1 MVIYHFALSTR
12 MPPRSSSMTSA
23 LLNRP
28 TLRIESL
35 TLIASLYFTLF
46 CNRLFW
52 DGMLDG
58 YDLGQSA
65 SWLYAGAMF
74 IVLTAAN
81 FLVLGLLFNRWT
93 AKPLLALLLV
103 TTAFAVYF
111 MNRYHI
117 YLDPDMIRN
126 VLVTDVHEAGDLMTW
141 AVIPHV
147 LLFAGLP
154 LLLLSRV
161 QLIRTPLRRAVP
173 LRIGALLLAAIVGG
187 GSAFLIYQDL
197 ASKMRNH
204 KELRYLMTPS
214 NYIYSLGRALGGK
227 AQAGV
232 TVRTPIGTDAKPGA
246 SWPSRKKPAL
256 MVLVLGETARA
267 ANWGLSGYTRQ
278 TTPELA
284 ELGVI
289 NFASVTSCGSNTE
302 VSLPCIFSPWG
313 RRQYDEK
320 RIRGSESLLDVAA
333 RAGFRVVWIDN
344 QSGCKGVCNGVEETR
359 PAVAEM
365 PPALC
370 DGERCF
376 DEAMVK
382 TLEKTVAATPGNLLV
397 VMHQMGNHGPA
408 YYKRY
413 PDAFKHYTP
422 ACEDSDLAHCAQQ
435 NIVNAYDNA
444 IRYTDHV
451 IASTVRYLRDEKTHD
466 TAMIYVSDHGESL
479 GENGLYLHGLPY
491 AIAPEVQTRVPMVM
505 WLSPG
510 YANSFA
516 LSGSCLAER
525 AKAPVEHDHLFH
537 TMLGMLDVNTS
548 VYETEM
554 DFSAACRR
562 Q

>member
-1 MVIYHFALSTR
+1 ML
-12 MPPRSSSMTSA
+12 PRSSSLISS
-23 LLNRP
+23 LLHRP
-28 TLRIESL
+28 TLRVESL
-35 TLIASLYFTLF
+35 ALIASLYFTLF

-52 DGMLDG
+52 VGMLDG
-58 YDLGQSA
+58 YDFSQPA
-65 SWLYAGAMF
+65 SWLFGGVLF

-81 FLVLGLLFNRWT
+81 FIVLGLLLTRWI
-93 AKPLLALLLV
+93 AKPLLGLLLL

-117 YLDPDMIRN
+117 YLDPNMVRN
-126 VLVTDVHEAGDLMTW
+126 VLATDAHEAGDLMTW

-154 LLLLSRV
+154 LWFLSRV
-161 QLIRTPLRRAVP
+161 QLLREPLRRALPRRV
-173 LRIGALLLAAIVGG
+173 GALLLAATVGV
-187 GSAFLIYQDL
+187 GSAFFIYQDL

-204 KELRYLMTPS
+204 KELRYLVTPS

-227 AQAGV
+227 ANAGV
-232 TVRTPIGTDAKPGA
+232 SVRAPIGTDAKLGV
-246 SWPSRKKPAL
+246 SWSKRQKPAL
-256 MVLVLGETARA
+256 LVLVLGETARA
-267 ANWGLSGYTRQ
+267 ANWGLSGYARQ

-313 RRQYDEK
+313 RRQYDES

-344 QSGCKGVCNGVEETR
+344 QSGCKGVCTGVEETR
-359 PAVAEM
+359 PIAAEM

-382 TLEKTVAATPGNLLV
+382 TLEKTVADTPGNLLV

-413 PDAFKHYTP
+413 PDAFKHYMP

-435 NIVNAYDNA
+435 AIVNAYDNA

-451 IASTVRYLRDEKTHD
+451 LASTVRYLRDETTHD

-479 GENGLYLHGLPY
+479 GENGLYLHGIPY
-491 AIAPEVQTRVPMVM
+491 AIAPEVQIRVPMVM

-510 YANSFA
+510 YATSFSIA
-516 LSGSCLAER
+516 ADCIAKR
-525 AKAPVEHDHLFH
+525 AKSPVEHDHLFH
-537 TMLGMLDVNTS
+537 TMLGMLDVKTS
-548 VYETEM
+548 VYEEKM
-554 DFSAACRR
+554 DFSSSCRR
-562 Q
+562 